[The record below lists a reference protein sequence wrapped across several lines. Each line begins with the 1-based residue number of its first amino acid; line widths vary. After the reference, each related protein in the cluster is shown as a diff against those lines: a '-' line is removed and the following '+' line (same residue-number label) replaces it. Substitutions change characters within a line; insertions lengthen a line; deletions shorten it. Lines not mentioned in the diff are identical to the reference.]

1 MRLLRQA
8 EFLQLGPHLE
18 MSAACHV
25 HGLREA
31 RSRCQCGWLNSLWDS
46 VTSAIQGNTRNDAHC
61 CVSCNQCGAVL
72 EPMLTL
78 RKRLPK
84 PVIDRSHSELSIST
98 VGEMNTQIH
107 LLNLQV
113 GEIYTIR

>member
-61 CVSCNQCGAVL
+61 CVSCNQCSAVL